1 MLRDRFISHNLQ
13 NVPINNFV
21 DWFKLFAFIDEKD
34 SLQQLVDKICRRS
47 TSGIIDNFAKKL
59 LEMEEVRSNPKL
71 NTLRELLD
79 SNLQEQDRKAVTRK
93 VSVKRPSRN
102 AEEEES
108 PLNDNFNTT
117 NPSVTKKARI
127 EEYSAQPPEPLLKVV
142 SEEDLC
148 KPVKYGCVIF

>member
-1 MLRDRFISHNLQ
+1 M
-13 NVPINNFV
+13 
-21 DWFKLFAFIDEKD
+21 
-34 SLQQLVDKICRRS
+34 
-47 TSGIIDNFAKKL
+47 
-59 LEMEEVRSNPKL
+59 
-71 NTLRELLD
+71 RELLD